1 MKLTISAIILVT
13 MGYSVCIAQDD
24 IHIDSY
30 YFINTQGLDVY
41 LNDNFSGNTPL
52 MLTLPD
58 RQKSTIEFR
67 NRSGN
72 SVMVLKIQPERV
84 NNARNV
90 TSQPNWYN
98 REQLATG
105 YSGYTL
111 ASSNAESR
119 SLSISI
125 NKAKNDAF
133 GKLANKKRGNRL
145 ATSRPNSVSNS
156 FPDAQILECYIYFDD
171 TNYKTYLLVGV
182 PN

>member
-1 MKLTISAIILVT
+1 
-13 MGYSVCIAQDD
+13 MGHSVGMAQND

-41 LNDNFSGNTPL
+41 LNGRFSGSTPM

-58 RQKSTIEFR
+58 RQKSTVEFR

-72 SVMVLKIQPERV
+72 DVMVLRIQPERV

-105 YSGYTL
+105 YSGFTL
-111 ASSNAESR
+111 SSASADSR

-125 NKAKNDAF
+125 NKAKNEAF
-133 GKLANKKRGNRL
+133 GKLANMKRGNRL
-145 ATSRPNSVSNS
+145 TSSRPNSASNTM
-156 FPDAQILECYIYFDD
+156 PDAQILECYIYFDD
-171 TNYKTYLLVGV
+171 NSYKTFLLAGV